1 MIAETHHG
9 LPRVRNQ
16 LTEFTIEGFF
26 HWTFLK
32 YGIPFNP
39 GNSSKS
45 LALKRKVIAVFK
57 IFKTCHVVVASL
69 LYTEYRFTPKR
80 ELSAGAMLKFHRA
93 DRDRGAD

>member
-26 HWTFLK
+26 HWTLLK
-32 YGIPFNP
+32 YGILLKP

-45 LALKRKVIAVFK
+45 LALKALKRKVIAVFK

-69 LYTEYRFTPKR
+69 LYTEYQFAPIAIDIYVTWNDSPIKCFR
-80 ELSAGAMLKFHRA
+80 
-93 DRDRGAD
+93 